1 MRADADQEMNFLRAV
16 EDCFAELRKQ
26 PHMLSQKEIHL
37 AKKWWKEEIPLEAVR
52 SGILEIIARRQAEG
66 EDTVFGLAYC
76 RHAVKRQAKLLA
88 QMRTGLQES
97 WHPEEAE
104 EVSESLRR
112 LSRKLYERAAGLDDI
127 FGEVSELILECARNV
142 ESQEKTPTSKVDL
155 ELFHMETA
163 LLAACFEALPTSER
177 ERILKTAEEK
187 ARASGA
193 RAEALEKTRR
203 VFRDKLVRELLELPR
218 FE

>member
-1 MRADADQEMNFLRAV
+1 MRADDDLEMTYIRAV
-16 EDCFAELRKQ
+16 EDCFAELRKH

-66 EDTVFGLAYC
+66 EDSVFGLAYC

-88 QMRTGLQES
+88 QMRTGLQEN
-97 WHPEEAE
+97 WTPEDSAL
-104 EVSESLRR
+104 SEDLLL
-112 LSRKLYERAAGLDDI
+112 LSRKLDERAACLKDV
-127 FGEVSELILECARNV
+127 FHEVSELILKSAQAIA
-142 ESQEKTPTSKVDL
+142 SQASIATAEIDL

-163 LLAACFEALPTSER
+163 LLAACFEALPAEER
-177 ERILKTAEEK
+177 HEILRMAEEK
-187 ARASGA
+187 AKASGA
-193 RAEALEKTRR
+193 RDEVLERTRR
-203 VFRDKLVRELLELPR
+203 VFQDKLVRELLELPR